1 MTSISDPRVR
11 AAAPFAGAA
20 LLMIATRLSVLW
32 RFPPFL
38 DESLYATWAMRVHDS
53 VNDRFVALAYGK
65 LPLLSWLGAGLV
77 FAGARPLDSVRLVSF
92 VSGLVSLAV
101 VAALAAR
108 LGGRPAAIATAFVYA
123 LMPLALV
130 HDVIGIMEP
139 LVTALLALA
148 LYLQLRLV
156 ERPSMSVAL
165 GLGLVMGAGLL
176 TKETG
181 EIALVL
187 LPASLLLFDW
197 SGPQLGR
204 RVLVWA
210 GDALVAVVLAGIAYL
225 VVTLSDY
232 WDDYP
237 AARRSLGTFRDLG
250 DGLSHPLRWLQAE
263 WRDYGT
269 ELLGFATI
277 PLLIACVIGIVV
289 AFGIRRRLAAL
300 YLLWLL
306 VPLVVAILFLPNPF
320 VRYLVPMTPMLA
332 VFAGVGIAA
341 AWSFASTRFARP
353 RRPVAVA
360 VVVVLAFVLAA
371 VFDARVV
378 ANPATAPYPGL
389 SRDEYASGW
398 AAGTGWRELA
408 NELQRRAG
416 AHKLVVASYAGLS
429 DALQLSL
436 GDDPRI
442 QIVSGQPGKSGPEAT
457 SDYVVE
463 NGTPLPADPGYGV
476 LARDWTYE
484 RPHHGTPLVLY
495 RRGVQWQGRTY
506 VTPDE
511 LRAGLGLPDAD
522 FDRFI
527 AAHPDIGAWYR
538 AMASR

>member
-1 MTSISDPRVR
+1 MTSISDARVR

-77 FAGARPLDSVRLVSF
+77 FAGVHPLDSVRLVSF

-123 LMPLALV
+123 LLPLALV

-187 LPASLLLFDW
+187 LPASLLVFDW
-197 SGPQLGR
+197 SGPRVAR
-204 RVLVWA
+204 RALVWV
-210 GDALVAVVLAGIAYL
+210 GHALVAVVIAGIAYL

-237 AARRSLGTFRDLG
+237 QARRSLGTFRSFG
-250 DGLSHPLRWLQAE
+250 DGLAHPLRWLQAE
-263 WRDYGT
+263 WRDYGR
-269 ELLGFATI
+269 ELLGLATI

-332 VFAGVGIAA
+332 VFTGLGVTGLASAA
-341 AWSFASTRFARP
+341 SRLARP
-353 RRPVAVA
+353 RVATVA
-360 VVVVLAFVLAA
+360 VVVLAFVLAA

-408 NELQRRAG
+408 DELQSRAG

-476 LARDWTYE
+476 LVPAWTYE

-506 VTPDE
+506 MTPDE

-527 AAHPDIGAWYR
+527 AAHPDIAAWYR
-538 AMASR
+538 AIASR

>member
-1 MTSISDPRVR
+1 VRPPSDVRVR

-20 LLMIATRLSVLW
+20 LLMIAMRLSLLW

-38 DESLYATWAMRVHDS
+38 DESLYATWATRVHDS

-77 FAGARPLDSVRLVSF
+77 FAGIHPLDSVRLVSF
-92 VSGLVSLAV
+92 AAGLLSLGV

-108 LGGRPAAIATAFVYA
+108 LGGRDAAIASAFVYA
-123 LMPLALV
+123 LLPLALV
-130 HDVIGIMEP
+130 HDVLGLMEP

-148 LYLQLRLV
+148 LYLQLRLA
-156 ERPSMSVAL
+156 ERASMAVAL
-165 GLGLVMGAGLL
+165 GLGLVLGAALL

-187 LPASLLLFDW
+187 FPASLIVFDW
-197 SGPQLGR
+197 SGRQVVR
-204 RVLVWA
+204 RLVGWGA
-210 GDALVAVVLAGIAYL
+210 HALVALLLAGAAYL
-225 VVTLSDY
+225 ILTLSDY

-237 AARRSLGTFRDLG
+237 QARRSLGTFRDLG
-250 DGLSHPLRWLQAE
+250 DGLAHPLRWLQAE

-269 ELLGFATI
+269 ELLGFVTI

-289 AFGIRRRLAAL
+289 AFGIRRRLAVL

-320 VRYLVPMTPMLA
+320 VRYLVPITPTLA
-332 VFAGVGIAA
+332 VFAGLGIAA
-341 AWSFASTRFARP
+341 SAAFVSGRVARP
-353 RRPVAVA
+353 RRLGVL
-360 VVVVLAFVLAA
+360 VVVVALAA
-371 VFDARVV
+371 AVVFDARVV
-378 ANPATAPYPGL
+378 ADPATAPYPGL

-408 NELQRRAG
+408 DVLQRRAD
-416 AHKLVVASYAGLS
+416 AHEVVVASYAGLS
-429 DALQLSL
+429 DALLLSL
-436 GDDPRI
+436 GDDPRV
-442 QIVSGQPGKSGPEAT
+442 QIVAGQPGNSGPEAT

-463 NGTPLPADPGYGV
+463 NGTPLPSDPGYGV
-476 LARDWTYE
+476 LVRTWAYE

-495 RRGVQWQGRTY
+495 RRGVQWQGQMY
-506 VTPDE
+506 VTPDD

-538 AMASR
+538 ATASR

>member
-1 MTSISDPRVR
+1 MRLAADARVR

-20 LLMIATRLSVLW
+20 LLTIATRLSVLW

-77 FAGARPLDSVRLVSF
+77 FAGAHPLDSVRLVSF

-101 VAALAAR
+101 VAALAGR
-108 LGGRPAAIATAFVYA
+108 LGGRSAAITSAFVYA
-123 LMPLALV
+123 LLPLAFV

-156 ERPSMSVAL
+156 ERPSLSVAL

-187 LPASLLLFDW
+187 LPASLVLFDW
-197 SGPQLGR
+197 NGPR
-204 RVLVWA
+204 RARRLVVWGA
-210 GDALVAVVLAGIAYL
+210 EALVAVVLAGIAYL

-237 AARRSLGTFRDLG
+237 QARRSLGTFRTFG
-250 DGLSHPLRWLQAE
+250 EGLAHPLRWLQAE

-277 PLLIACVIGIVV
+277 PLLLACVVGVV
-289 AFGIRRRLAAL
+289 AAFGSKRRLTIL
-300 YLLWLL
+300 YVLWLI

-320 VRYLVPMTPMLA
+320 VRYLLPITPMLA
-332 VFAGVGIAA
+332 VFAGYGVVWLAVL
-341 AWSFASTRFARP
+341 ASRFARP
-353 RRPVAVA
+353 RVATVA
-360 VVVVLAFVLAA
+360 VVVLAFALAA
-371 VFDARVV
+371 LFDARVV

-408 NELQRRAG
+408 DELQRRAG
-416 AHKLVVASYAGLS
+416 SGSIVVASYADLS
-429 DALQLSL
+429 DALHLSL
-436 GDDPRI
+436 GEDPRI
-442 QIVSGQPGKSGPEAT
+442 QIVSGQPGTSGPEAT

-463 NGTPLPADPGYGV
+463 NGTPLPADAGYGV
-476 LARDWTYE
+476 LSRAWAYE

-506 VTPDE
+506 LTPDE
-511 LRAGLGLPDAD
+511 LRAGLGLPDAG

-527 AAHPDIGAWYR
+527 AQHPDIGAWYR